1 MEFRIQTYL
10 FMLVTVCCSFFGAGC
25 GAYHVEEEAGGEN
38 AGGPYEMGVE
48 VSNAHLFTSLYPLE
62 MYLLDKQGKLA
73 REEHI
78 SFPEEWPEV
87 QQESGEYTLSLF
99 SGLSAAYLPPMVLD
113 AKQFF
118 RFLQGNYA
126 DVPLLVGKNIVNL
139 KSDMK
144 VSVSMSY
151 AVAAV
156 YLSLGGIPEG
166 AIAVEARIS
175 PVSSGISLEG
185 NLSNDGQFATVECRN
200 EKGVWKAGPVY
211 VFPAESTRTHLS
223 VNVTTVSGE
232 TTYGYFFN
240 CPLEAGKPY
249 RLVSTGDGNVS
260 LGGHSQIEGWTP
272 EVSVEF
278 PFENMTQEEG
288 WEDPKPEQPDKGE
301 TGGSGDTVTD
311 EDTEVITATQ
321 LPESESIWGPF
332 FVWKAEPLS
341 GEAVVATLVSPR
353 QWLVKKA
360 EAASICT
367 SYEEDGIRGWRTFTT
382 EEAKEFR
389 EQYSSTIVS
398 LSEMLRKNGL
408 DAFNKY
414 DCRYLCNDCK
424 STFCFYNNKIL
435 SSGATVEY
443 ALRLVKRVYVKKT
456 K

>member
-118 RFLQGNYA
+118 RFSQGNYA

-288 WEDPKPEQPDKGE
+288 VGKTQSPNSRIKEKRA
-301 TGGSGDTVTD
+301 
-311 EDTEVITATQ
+311 EVEI
-321 LPESESIWGPF
+321 
-332 FVWKAEPLS
+332 PLQM
-341 GEAVVATLVSPR
+341 R
-353 QWLVKKA
+353 
-360 EAASICT
+360 
-367 SYEEDGIRGWRTFTT
+367 IR
-382 EEAKEFR
+382 K
-389 EQYSSTIVS
+389 
-398 LSEMLRKNGL
+398 
-408 DAFNKY
+408 
-414 DCRYLCNDCK
+414 
-424 STFCFYNNKIL
+424 
-435 SSGATVEY
+435 
-443 ALRLVKRVYVKKT
+443 
-456 K
+456 